1 MAAAFASV
9 SKMIQYDDSDRQTGK
24 QHNIRTQEDH
34 KKGGT
39 LQKTYWPTL
48 GLDSSDSTSKTYEGQ
63 NLSLG
68 KKKKKKRR
76 HSRTIFT
83 SFQLEELEKAFKESH
98 YPDVYAREMLSL
110 KTDLPEDR
118 IQVWF
123 QNRRA
128 KWRKTE
134 KTWGKSTIMAE
145 YGLYGA
151 MVRHS
156 LPLPETIVKSVDSGE
171 DCPAPWLLG
180 MHRKSMEAAQQLQES
195 EVDGEN
201 SDGREDPQ
209 RQQQQQQQT
218 SGEQQVDQQEQQKRQ
233 QQQQGHPGDHHG
245 DPESG
250 FPRESPHYPMDK
262 EVGGG
267 AGTFVGVGRP
277 DASSSSLHTGGSSGQ
292 QAAQSALP
300 DDLRS
305 SSIAVLRQK
314 AQEHAARMNLNNNLA
329 GLHHPEPLLH
339 HHHHLGAHF

>member
-1 MAAAFASV
+1 MV
-9 SKMIQYDDSDRQTGK
+9 SRE
-24 QHNIRTQEDH
+24 IRTLRYNEIRTRRNRFVRLDS
-34 KKGGT
+34 
-39 LQKTYWPTL
+39 QKEVSEIRTRRNRFVRL
-48 GLDSSDSTSKTYEGQ
+48 GLAEIGLDSSDSMSKTYDGQ

-195 EVDGEN
+195 EPDGEA
-201 SDGREDPQ
+201 SDGREDQQ
-209 RQQQQQQQT
+209 RHHQQQQQG
-218 SGEQQVDQQEQQKRQ
+218 SGEPQGDQQEQQKRHQ
-233 QQQQGHPGDHHG
+233 HPGDNHG
-245 DPESG
+245 DPEAG
-250 FPRESPHYPMDK
+250 FPRESQHYPMDK

-267 AGTFVGVGRP
+267 GGTFVGGVRP
-277 DASSSSLHTGGSSGQ
+277 EPPTNLHPGGSSGQ
-292 QAAQSALP
+292 PPPTALP

-329 GLHHPEPLLH
+329 GLHHPEPLH
-339 HHHHLGAHF
+339 HHHHLGGHF